1 MGGDS
6 VAVVWA
12 SLAVVASAFMMKEL
26 MHLSMLS
33 PGVGGGVGNP
43 RRI

>member
-26 MHLSMLS
+26 MQLSMLS
-33 PGVGGGVGNP
+33 PGVGGGAANP
-43 RRI
+43 WRI